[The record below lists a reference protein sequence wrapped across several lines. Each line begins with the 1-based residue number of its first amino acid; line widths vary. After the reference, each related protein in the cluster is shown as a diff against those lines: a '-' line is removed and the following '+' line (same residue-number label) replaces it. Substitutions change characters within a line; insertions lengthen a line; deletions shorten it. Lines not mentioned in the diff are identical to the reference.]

1 MRGDCLIFGEGSNIF
16 LKLEPHRLGRSNIL
30 QGEFVRLFKGNF
42 PARKESGISIDHS
55 QREYH
60 MKITTLAELIEEE
73 LKDIYSAE
81 SQLVEALP
89 KMAEAVQSKDLR
101 AAFEKHLE
109 QTRLHLQRIEEICT
123 DLHVSPTGEKCKG
136 MEGLIQEGEE
146 VIQSDM
152 ELEPKQAALI
162 GAAQRVEHYE
172 IAAYGTARAHARQ
185 LGYLKAFDL
194 LSKSLDEEKDT
205 DQKLTQLAENRV
217 NVKAAMSSEGV
228 DSVK

>member
-1 MRGDCLIFGEGSNIF
+1 MGECLF
-16 LKLEPHRLGRSNIL
+16 LSIELPQLGLNNIL
-30 QGEFVRLFKGNF
+30 KEEFVRLLKGNF
-42 PARKESGISIDHS
+42 PAHTDSGISIDLS

-89 KMAEAVQSKDLR
+89 KMAEAAQSKDLR

-109 QTRLHLQRIEEICT
+109 QTRVHLQRIDEICA
-123 DLHVSPTGEKCKG
+123 DLKVSPTGETCKG
-136 MEGLIQEGEE
+136 MEGLIREGEE

-194 LSKSLDEEKDT
+194 LSKTLDEEKDT

-228 DSVK
+228 DSTK